1 MTIASLITAAAL
13 LSATTLFG
21 PPHITVRPITS
32 TTAAVT
38 FELDVEHH
46 TTPEDLTVAGRAEG
60 VRDGRRVSVPLTIT
74 RKSLGHFAVARQWD
88 AGVPWV
94 LVFSAEQG
102 PNGSHGV
109 VEGIVLLEANGT
121 VKSIEYTKPGF
132 HESTKKPLRLTSAK
146 IDAALKT
153 LGTTA
158 SPTR

>member
-1 MTIASLITAAAL
+1 MHIASLLSAAIL
-13 LSATTLFG
+13 LSATSFFG

-32 TTAAVT
+32 TAAGVT

-46 TTPEDLTVAGRAEG
+46 TTPEDLMVAGRAEG

-74 RKSLGHFAVARQWD
+74 RKSVGHFAVARQWD

-102 PNGSHGV
+102 PNGTHGV
-109 VEGIVLLEANGT
+109 VEGIVLLEANGA

-132 HESTKKPLRLTSAK
+132 HETSNKPLRVSSAK

-153 LGTTA
+153 LGVTV
-158 SPTR
+158 SMR